1 MNKIIDDKIKTGAE
15 IWEIIKHPLLNESD
29 WDKERRY
36 NFTQYDKILS
46 NGIIYSES
54 KPIPNEQEIQ
64 EQSNKQRIQELKTII
79 PEKQL
84 CGLDVTQEQEE
95 LKTLLG
101 Y

>member
-1 MNKIIDDKIKTGAE
+1 MKELFNGIKTGAE
-15 IWEIIKHPLLNESD
+15 IWRIIKHDSLTESN
-29 WDKERRY
+29 WEKNRKY
-36 NFTQYDKILS
+36 NFVQYDKKTKS
-46 NGIIYSES
+46 GVVYSES
-54 KPIPNEQEIQ
+54 KPLPTEQEQQ
-64 EQSNKQRIQELKTII
+64 EQLNQQRIQELKTII